1 MEERIAKH
9 VADEI
14 MRNNTEFRHFH
25 SNASIRRILERE
37 AQKHLEGN
45 CCREFNDLLIH
56 KIETRGIRAPEIVAN
71 KEYFSRKDVTD
82 PNNLPYLHRNPAI

>member
-1 MEERIAKH
+1 
-9 VADEI
+9 

-25 SNASIRRILERE
+25 SNASIRRILEKE
-37 AQKHLEGN
+37 AQKHLE
-45 CCREFNDLLIH
+45 
-56 KIETRGIRAPEIVAN
+56 ETRGIRAPEIVAN